1 MREYIRGSI
10 CVRIVRALS
19 VRLLRRLKRNNI
31 KEAVMKKILLNVWLA
46 IRKIIEKYP
55 VLVAALIIYLYYL
68 LTSLNFFSS
77 ETKKYSLID
86 YIMEFDSLFFLW
98 LAAAALIQV
107 QRVRREH
114 KQEEEKRRKVERV
127 LDRQQIYNT
136 LIKDVTMLL
145 QDNVNNPLAVI
156 AVTTQE
162 IRKRFETDQ
171 EIIRWLDRIDGAMKR
186 IHNTIRDL
194 QSYEAQKLI
203 ESATEVLEEQQS
215 SKK

>member
-1 MREYIRGSI
+1 
-10 CVRIVRALS
+10 
-19 VRLLRRLKRNNI
+19 
-31 KEAVMKKILLNVWLA
+31 MKKVLILVWNK
-46 IRKIIEKYP
+46 IRKFVEKYP
-55 VLVAALIIYLYYL
+55 VLVAAIIIYLYYL
-68 LTSLNFFSS
+68 LTSVSFFSQ
-77 ETKKYSLID
+77 ETKKYSVLD

-98 LAAAALIQV
+98 LAAAALLQV
-107 QRVRREH
+107 QRVRREYR
-114 KQEEEKRRKVERV
+114 QEEEKRRKVERV

-171 EIIRWLDRIDGAMKR
+171 EIVRWLDRIDGAMKR

-203 ESATEVLEEQQS
+203 ESATEVLEEQKEKE
-215 SKK
+215 KK

>member
-1 MREYIRGSI
+1 
-10 CVRIVRALS
+10 
-19 VRLLRRLKRNNI
+19 
-31 KEAVMKKILLNVWLA
+31 MKKIIMTIWSS
-46 IRKIIEKYP
+46 IRKVIDKYP

-68 LTSLNFFSS
+68 LTSVNFFSS
-77 ETKKYSLID
+77 ETSKYSLLD
-86 YIMEFDSLFFLW
+86 YVMEFDSLFFLW
-98 LAAAALIQV
+98 LAAAALLQV

-114 KQEEEKRRKVERV
+114 RQEEERRRKVERV

-136 LIKDVTMLL
+136 LIKDITMLL

-203 ESATEVLEEQQS
+203 ESASEVLEEQRQS
-215 SKK
+215 NGK

>member
-1 MREYIRGSI
+1 MKNII
-10 CVRIVRALS
+10 MIVWTTVRKFV
-19 VRLLRRLKRNNI
+19 
-31 KEAVMKKILLNVWLA
+31 
-46 IRKIIEKYP
+46 EKYP
-55 VLVAALIIYLYYL
+55 VLLAAVIIYLYYL
-68 LTSLNFFSS
+68 LTSVSFFSQ
-77 ETKKYSLID
+77 ETSKYSFLD
-86 YIMEFDSLFFLW
+86 YVMEFDSLFFLW
-98 LAAAALIQV
+98 LAAAALLQV
-107 QRVRREH
+107 QRVRREYR
-114 KQEEEKRRKVERV
+114 QEEERRRKVERV

-203 ESATEVLEEQQS
+203 ESATEVLEEQQQKNN
-215 SKK
+215 KK

>member
-1 MREYIRGSI
+1 
-10 CVRIVRALS
+10 
-19 VRLLRRLKRNNI
+19 
-31 KEAVMKKILLNVWLA
+31 MKKVLILVWNK
-46 IRKIIEKYP
+46 IRKFVEKYP
-55 VLVAALIIYLYYL
+55 VLVAAIIIYLYYL
-68 LTSLNFFSS
+68 LTSVSFFSQ
-77 ETKKYSLID
+77 ETKKYSILD

-98 LAAAALIQV
+98 LAAAALLQV
-107 QRVRREH
+107 QRVRREYR
-114 KQEEEKRRKVERV
+114 QEEEKRRKIERV

-171 EIIRWLDRIDGAMKR
+171 EIVRWLDRIDGAMKR

-203 ESATEVLEEQQS
+203 ESATEVLEEQKEKE
-215 SKK
+215 KK

>member
-1 MREYIRGSI
+1 
-10 CVRIVRALS
+10 
-19 VRLLRRLKRNNI
+19 
-31 KEAVMKKILLNVWLA
+31 MKKVLILVWNKV
-46 IRKIIEKYP
+46 RKFVEKYP
-55 VLVAALIIYLYYL
+55 VLVAAIIIYLYYL
-68 LTSLNFFSS
+68 LTSVSFFSQ
-77 ETKKYSLID
+77 ETKKYSILD

-98 LAAAALIQV
+98 LAAAALLQV
-107 QRVRREH
+107 QRVRREYR
-114 KQEEEKRRKVERV
+114 QEEEKRRKVERV

-171 EIIRWLDRIDGAMKR
+171 EIVRWLDRIDGAMKR

-203 ESATEVLEEQQS
+203 ESASEVLEEQKGNG
-215 SKK
+215 KK

>member
-1 MREYIRGSI
+1 M
-10 CVRIVRALS
+10 
-19 VRLLRRLKRNNI
+19 KNI
-31 KEAVMKKILLNVWLA
+31 FMKIWHVV
-46 IRKIIEKYP
+46 RKIIEKYP

-68 LTSLNFFSS
+68 ITSLNFFSS
-77 ETKKYSLID
+77 KTSEYSLLD
-86 YIMEFDSLFFLW
+86 YIIEFDSLFFLW
-98 LAAAALIQV
+98 LAAAALLQV
-107 QRVRREH
+107 QRVRREQKH
-114 KQEEEKRRKVERV
+114 EEERRRKVERV

-162 IRKRFETDQ
+162 IRKRFETDA

-203 ESATEVLEEQQS
+203 ESATEVIEEQQQQTG
-215 SKK
+215 KQ

>member
-1 MREYIRGSI
+1 
-10 CVRIVRALS
+10 
-19 VRLLRRLKRNNI
+19 
-31 KEAVMKKILLNVWLA
+31 MKKILLSIWSAV
-46 IRKIIEKYP
+46 RKIVEKYP

-68 LTSLNFFSS
+68 LTSVNFFSE
-77 ETKKYSLID
+77 ETRKYTLLD

-107 QRVRREH
+107 QRVRHEH
-114 KQEEEKRRKVERV
+114 KKEEEKRRKVERV

-171 EIIRWLDRIDGAMKR
+171 EIVRWLDRIDGAMKR

-203 ESATEVLEEQQS
+203 ESATEVLEEHQQNN
-215 SKK
+215 KK

>member
-1 MREYIRGSI
+1 
-10 CVRIVRALS
+10 
-19 VRLLRRLKRNNI
+19 
-31 KEAVMKKILLNVWLA
+31 MKKILIFVWNKV
-46 IRKIIEKYP
+46 RKFVEKYP
-55 VLVAALIIYLYYL
+55 ILIAALIIYLYYL
-68 LTSLNFFSS
+68 LTSVNFFSQA
-77 ETKKYSLID
+77 TKKYSILD

-98 LAAAALIQV
+98 LAAAALLQV
-107 QRVRREH
+107 QRVRREYR
-114 KQEEEKRRKVERV
+114 QEEEKRRKVERV

-171 EIIRWLDRIDGAMKR
+171 EIVRWLDRIDGAMKR

-203 ESATEVLEEQQS
+203 ESATEVLEEQKQND
-215 SKK
+215 KK

>member
-1 MREYIRGSI
+1 
-10 CVRIVRALS
+10 
-19 VRLLRRLKRNNI
+19 
-31 KEAVMKKILLNVWLA
+31 MKKVLILVWNKV
-46 IRKIIEKYP
+46 RKFVEKYP
-55 VLVAALIIYLYYL
+55 VLVAAIIIYLYYL
-68 LTSLNFFSS
+68 LTSVSFFSQ
-77 ETKKYSLID
+77 ETKKYSILD

-98 LAAAALIQV
+98 LAAAALLQV
-107 QRVRREH
+107 QRVRREY

-171 EIIRWLDRIDGAMKR
+171 EIVRWLDRIDGAMKR

-203 ESATEVLEEQQS
+203 ESATEVLEEQKQNE
-215 SKK
+215 KK